1 MRKLSAGLAGLVLT
15 LTACG
20 GGTTTLAGPSATTS
34 ASASGSSG
42 GETIVI
48 GTANFTENITLG
60 YVYAGLLKSKGYT
73 VTVKPNL
80 GSREIIFPA
89 LKSGEVDILPE
100 YQGALMA
107 YLDPNAKSSDGDG
120 EAKALAA
127 ALPAELKVL
136 PYAPAQDQTV
146 WLVTKETAAKY
157 NLKSM
162 EDLVKVSKQLVYGA
176 PPENKTRYIGVVGM
190 KKVYGIE
197 FKEFKPLDVGGPL
210 GKAAL
215 KNGDVDVADGFSSD
229 PAIADNGWIVLEDP
243 KHLAPTENIVPLVRA
258 DKVTDK
264 LTAAFTE
271 LNAKLTTEDLVKMN
285 RRTDV
290 DKEDP
295 EDVADEWL
303 KSMGLV

>member
-1 MRKLSAGLAGLVLT
+1 MRKLSAGLVGLVLT

-20 GGTTTLAGPSATTS
+20 GGTTTLAEPAAP
-34 ASASGSSG
+34 ASSSGSPA
-42 GETIVI
+42 GETIVV

-60 YVYAGLLKSKGYT
+60 YVYAGLLKSKGYA
-73 VTVKPNL
+73 VTVKPSL

-89 LKSGEVDILPE
+89 LKKGEVDILPE

-107 YLDPNAKSSDGDG
+107 HLDPDAKSSDGDG

-127 ALPAELKVL
+127 TLPAELKIL

-157 NLKSM
+157 SLKSM
-162 EDLVKVSKQLVYGA
+162 SGLAKISKQLIYGA
-176 PPENKTRYIGVVGM
+176 PPENKTRYVGVVGL
-190 KKVYGIE
+190 KKVYGVE
-197 FKEFKPLDVGGPL
+197 FKEFKSLDVGGPL
-210 GKAAL
+210 TKAAL

-243 KHLAPTENIVPLVRA
+243 EHLAPTENIAPLVRA

-271 LNAKLTTEDLVKMN
+271 LNAKLTTDELVKMN

-295 EDVADEWL
+295 EDVADAWL
-303 KSMGLV
+303 KSAGLV

>member
-1 MRKLSAGLAGLVLT
+1 MLKLSAGFLGLVLT

-20 GGTTTLAGPSATTS
+20 GGTTTSLAEPSAT
-34 ASASGSSG
+34 ASSSGAPG

-48 GTANFTENITLG
+48 GTANFTENVTLG
-60 YVYAGLLKSKGYT
+60 YVYAGLLESKGYT

-89 LKSGEVDILPE
+89 LKNGEVDILPE

-107 YLDPNAKSSDGDG
+107 HLDPDAKSSDGDG

-127 ALPAELKVL
+127 TLPAELKVL

-146 WLVTKETAAKY
+146 WLVTKETAAKH

-162 EDLVKVSKQLVYGA
+162 EDLAKVSKQLVYGA
-176 PPENKTRYIGVVGM
+176 PPENKTRYVGVVGL

-197 FKEFKPLDVGGPL
+197 FKEFKSLDVGGPL
-210 GKAAL
+210 TKAAL

-243 KHLAPTENIVPLVRA
+243 EHLAPTENIAPLVSTG
-258 DKVTDK
+258 KVTDK

-271 LNAKLTTEDLVKMN
+271 LNAKLTTEELVKMN

-303 KSMGLV
+303 KTVGLV

>member
-1 MRKLSAGLAGLVLT
+1 MRKLSVGLLGLVLA

-34 ASASGSSG
+34 APGSPG

-48 GTANFTENITLG
+48 GTANFTENVTLG

-89 LKSGEVDILPE
+89 LKKGEIDLLPE

-107 YLDPNAKSSDGDG
+107 YLDPDATSSDGDG

-127 ALPAELKVL
+127 TLPPELKIL

-146 WLVTKETAAKY
+146 WLVTKETAAKH
-157 NLKSM
+157 NLKSL
-162 EDLVKVSKQLVYGA
+162 EDLVKISKQLVYGA
-176 PPENKTRYIGVVGM
+176 PPENKTRFIGVVGM
-190 KKVYGIE
+190 KKLYGIE
-197 FKEFKPLDVGGPL
+197 FKEFKSLDVGGPL

-243 KHLAPTENIVPLVRA
+243 KHLAPTENIAPLVRA

-264 LTAAFTE
+264 LTAAFVG
-271 LNAKLTTEDLVKMN
+271 LNAKLTTDELVKMN